1 MIPAV
6 TPQQVMDHY
15 AYMVTVNR
23 IISRMNSWLKDQKE
37 FVSNGWVCLSLE
49 PEDTREERVRQLVT
63 EAFEKAGWIVKWKH
77 REQFINSYSLEVF
90 PAEPDSSF

>member
-49 PEDTREERVRQLVT
+49 PEDTQEERVRHLVT
-63 EAFEKAGWIVKWKH
+63 EAFEKAGWIVKWK
-77 REQFINSYSLEVF
+77 QWQTKNSYTLEVF

>member
-23 IISRMNSWLKDQKE
+23 IISRMNSWLKDQRELRDRGLPKRYPSKE
-37 FVSNGWVCLSLE
+37 G
-49 PEDTREERVRQLVT
+49 
-63 EAFEKAGWIVKWKH
+63 
-77 REQFINSYSLEVF
+77 Y
-90 PAEPDSSF
+90 